1 MLESY
6 LTGLLI
12 SGGIIIAI
20 GAQNAYVLGRAV
32 RREHHWWAAGL
43 CMSTDALLI
52 TAGML
57 GVGALL
63 MTAPQVMEILRWV
76 GVVFLAWLAGQA
88 LYRALTGRHGLET
101 SGGRSGSVASV
112 MLTTLAVT
120 VLNPQVYLDTL
131 MLIPAVGAQQQDSTS
146 FLVGAISASVLWFSL
161 LAWSGAALSP
171 WLSRPAAWRCI
182 DAVIGVL
189 MVIIAM
195 SLARS
200 GLGG

>member
-6 LTGLLI
+6 LTGLLM
-12 SGGIIIAI
+12 SGSIIVAI

-63 MTAPQVMEILRWV
+63 MAAPQVMEILRWV

-101 SGGRSGSVASV
+101 SAARGGSMVSV

-131 MLIPAVGAQQQDSTS
+131 VLIPAVGVQQESS
-146 FLVGAISASVLWFSL
+146 SGFLGGAISASLLWFSL
-161 LAWSGAALSP
+161 LAWGGAVLSP
-171 WLSRPAAWRCI
+171 WLSRPLAWRCI
-182 DAVIGVL
+182 DAGIGVMMAL
-189 MVIIAM
+189 IAF
-195 SLARS
+195 SLARG
-200 GLGG
+200 GLG

>member
-6 LTGLLI
+6 LTGLLM
-12 SGGIIIAI
+12 SGSIIVAI

-63 MTAPQVMEILRWV
+63 MAAPQVMEILRWV

-88 LYRALTGRHGLET
+88 LYRALTGRRGLET
-101 SGGRSGSVASV
+101 SAARGGSMASV

-131 MLIPAVGAQQQDSTS
+131 VLIPAVGVQQESS
-146 FLVGAISASVLWFSL
+146 SGFLGGAISASLLWFSL
-161 LAWSGAALSP
+161 LAWGGAVLSP
-171 WLSRPAAWRCI
+171 WLSRPLAWRCI
-182 DAVIGVL
+182 DAGIGVMMAL
-189 MVIIAM
+189 IAFG
-195 SLARS
+195 LARG
-200 GLGG
+200 GLG